1 MITSHRALLAVLVL
15 MSMAASA
22 VAQQPSLDPRVADIA
37 RAGKIRVGL
46 HLPQFVEDP
55 ATGEIKGQGTGAV
68 IVQIAQ
74 ALGTQLGVKVEL
86 VGHASPPK
94 LIECLQ
100 ANACDAGFL

>member
-1 MITSHRALLAVLVL
+1 
-15 MSMAASA
+15 MAEGVA
-22 VAQQPSLDPRVADIA
+22 AQQPSQ
-37 RAGKIRVGL
+37 IRVGL
-46 HLPQFVEDP
+46 HLPQFVQDL

-86 VGHASPPK
+86 VGHSSPPK

-100 ANACDAGFL
+100 AHGCDTGFLGFVPKTFG